1 MSVFDPLRTL
11 HGRAISRLM
20 YRKDADRRIVRDVRI
35 RLRELRK
42 SYPWAD
48 WGLAA
53 TASWAAHP
61 EWYAHHQSSAM
72 ASVEALLRKA
82 GIDMSEPEKPF
93 RFVGNIAAD
102 E

>member
-1 MSVFDPLRTL
+1 
-11 HGRAISRLM
+11 
-20 YRKDADRRIVRDVRI
+20 
-35 RLRELRK
+35 
-42 SYPWAD
+42 
-48 WGLAA
+48 
-53 TASWAAHP
+53 
-61 EWYAHHQSSAM
+61 M